1 METSD
6 LEATIAHD
14 CCNEMITV
22 LNKYYSN
29 RPDMVMSLLIYLVV
43 RVATSINAEPQPVI
57 EALNQAF
64 QLQSLIDLEVPNDFV
79 N

>member
-1 METSD
+1 METND
-6 LEATIAHD
+6 AVVAND

-29 RPDMVMSLLIYLVV
+29 SPDMVISVLIYLVV
-43 RVATSINAEPQPVI
+43 RVATSINAEQQHV
-57 EALNQAF
+57 EDALTQAF